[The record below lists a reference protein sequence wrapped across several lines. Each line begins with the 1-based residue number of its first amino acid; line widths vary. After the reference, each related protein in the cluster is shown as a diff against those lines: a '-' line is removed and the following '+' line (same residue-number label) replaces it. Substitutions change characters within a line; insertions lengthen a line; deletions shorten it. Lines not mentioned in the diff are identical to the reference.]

1 MANMLETRKGTKHL
15 MLQWGAEVCDLI
27 GLYLQSQLFDMNLEI
42 GLYRDDAMAV
52 TDARS
57 RQIEMMKKK
66 LCRIFKDNSFSI
78 TIGANIKSVH
88 FLDVIMN
95 LENGT

>member
-1 MANMLETRKGTKHL
+1 MANMLGTRKGTKHL